1 MRDGILYA
9 SEAQRIVRPDG
20 TEAEWMFDSLGFSLE
35 AEGARL
41 AARALL
47 EQLRHFE
54 GRQLATYGLT
64 AVPLLQAVV
73 LESGGRYRGLLVRKE
88 VKPRGSLKRIEGR
101 IALDEP
107 VVVLDDSVA
116 SGASVLAAAQHCRA
130 AGLEVE
136 GAVCLVRFDP
146 QATDTLAAHGVPL
159 RAVLDLAPD
168 VLPHLRGGAPAVHN
182 PTRQTPG
189 GRRGARAPDLP
200 EPEQARAAM
209 EALLSR
215 GELLQPRPSRAR
227 VGGVFISVRDRDD
240 LDVRHARDGVL
251 AFPDEAPLARGE
263 ALMLAAARTAA
274 ALREVS
280 DDPRAVLARSV
291 VAVTVFPPLER
302 CHPGKLDE
310 RRFGVVVRSL
320 ERPGRIGGAL
330 PGMPGIRDAFGQY
343 THAARRNA
351 QLHEHERAELYR
363 HRVEKSVEG
372 AARWQPTGVAREAW
386 WGESSAARKCAAAAL
401 ALVHGGKASFPQRWP
416 AELGGLFLSR
426 YDGGALRGCA
436 GVMLDQG
443 ADAPPAETVERLAH
457 AVERDGRFGAARPG
471 GSAVV
476 LSFLRQ
482 DLVVGDYGVE
492 DIMGPTRLGQQAM
505 AVRQGERSALLL
517 PHVMVR
523 DNLEPQEFAQAAVDK
538 AGLSRRSA
546 KAPWCWTRFDAA
558 SWLADALGVRPFVD
572 GAGVGPAS
580 SAEALSGAWRDFLEA
595 HHRPRGTPVVLYR
608 PFDDVQVEELV
619 PHWLLHGA
627 WVKARAG
634 LARQA
639 REDLARAPLDDAT
652 PTTLAFALL
661 TRQALGLTEAGL
673 PERLLACLG
682 PSGEP
687 RLDDAAWLD
696 FTPGQLWLALARGW
710 ARPRPEVVER
720 GLGYLRRRWRAQPGW
735 GAVAWVAQAAAAWAR
750 RLSSRA
756 HLALCEEVFAWA
768 LPWQS
773 DVDGAFLDG
782 QVRWTGTGATT
793 AVTLEGL
800 APAIAAAR
808 ALGQPQLARREERAF
823 ARGLSFLDSL
833 TWQARD
839 ASVLPAPE
847 RACGGL
853 RLGPL
858 RSDVRLDFVQ
868 HALSAVLELR

>member
-9 SEAQRIVRPDG
+9 SDTQRIVRPDG
-20 TEAEWMFDSLGFSLE
+20 TEAEWMLDSLGFSLD
-35 AEGARL
+35 ADGARL

-73 LESGGRYRGLLVRKE
+73 LESRGRYRGLLVRKD

-146 QATDTLAAHGVPL
+146 QATETLAGHGVPV

-168 VLPHLRGGAPAVHN
+168 VLPHLRGGAPAVSN
-182 PTRQTPG
+182 PTRLAPP
-189 GRRGARAPDLP
+189 GRRGAQAPDLP
-200 EPEQARAAM
+200 EPEQARAVM
-209 EALLSR
+209 EAFLAR
-215 GELLQPRPSRAR
+215 GELLTARPSRAR
-227 VGGVFISVRDRDD
+227 VGGVFISVRDRAD

-251 AFPDEAPLARGE
+251 VFPDEAPLGRGE
-263 ALMLAAARTAA
+263 ALRLAAVRTAA
-274 ALREVS
+274 ALEDAS
-280 DDPRAVLARSV
+280 DDPRALLLRST
-291 VAVTVFPPLER
+291 VAVTVFPPLQR
-302 CHPGKLDE
+302 CRPGQLDE

-343 THAARRNA
+343 SHAVRRNA

-363 HRVEKSVEG
+363 HRVEKSVE
-372 AARWQPTGVAREAW
+372 ASAPWQPTGVARARW
-386 WGESSAARKCAAAAL
+386 WGESARARRCAAAAL
-401 ALVHGGKASFPQRWP
+401 ALVHGKGASLPGRWP
-416 AELGGLFLSR
+416 TELSGVFLSR

-436 GVMLDQG
+436 GVMLGPEVQE
-443 ADAPPAETVERLAH
+443 APLATLERLGR
-457 AVERDGRFGAARPG
+457 AVELDGRFGAARPG
-471 GSAVV
+471 QTAVL
-476 LSFLRQ
+476 LSFLKQ

-492 DIMGPTRLGQQAM
+492 DIMGPTRLGLQAM
-505 AVRQGERSALLL
+505 AVSQGQKGALLL

-523 DNLEPQEFAQAAVDK
+523 DNLEPREFAQATVDK
-538 AGLSRRSA
+538 AGLARRSA
-546 KAPWCWTRFDAA
+546 KAPWCWTRYDAA
-558 SWLADALGVRPFVD
+558 SWLADGVGVRPFVD

-580 SAEALSGAWRDFLEA
+580 TAGALSAAWRGFLA
-595 HHRPRGTPVVLYR
+595 THHRARGTPVVLYR
-608 PFDDVQVEELV
+608 PFDDVAVEELV

-639 REDLARAPLDDAT
+639 REDLARLRLDDAS

-661 TRQALGLTEAGL
+661 TRQALGLADGGL
-673 PERLLACLG
+673 PRRLLSCLG

-696 FTPGQLWLALARGW
+696 FTPGQVWLALARGW
-710 ARPRPEVVER
+710 STPDPAVVAR

-750 RLSSRA
+750 RLESHA
-756 HLALCEEVFAWA
+756 HLSLCEEVLAWA

-782 QVRWTGTGATT
+782 QVRWTGAGATT

-800 APAIAAAR
+800 GAAIAAAR
-808 ALGQPQLARREERAF
+808 ALGETRLARRWERAF
-823 ARGLSFLDSL
+823 ARGLAYLDGL

-839 ASVLPAPE
+839 ASVLPHAA
-847 RACGGL
+847 RAIGGL

-868 HALSAVLELR
+868 HALSAVLEHP